1 MTIFNN
7 FEYFEVK
14 EFYCYPTT
22 VIHRI
27 VEWDEAFHP
36 GGNKNIKNLFNYL
49 LKITANKLNKDIK
62 EIQDN
67 KIAIKVIYKPTN
79 TIMYVGYKDNNWSV
93 GYDLNSYMTGEKII
107 ID

>member
-1 MTIFNN
+1 MTIISSSDKFKI
-7 FEYFEVK
+7 K

-36 GGNKNIKNLFNYL
+36 GGDKDVKKLFNIL
-49 LKITANKLNKDIK
+49 LEKTANKLNKHISD
-62 EIQDN
+62 IQDN

-79 TIMYVGYKDNNWSV
+79 TVMYIGYKDNNWSI
-93 GYDLNSYMTGEKII
+93 GYDLNLYQTGEKINVE
-107 ID
+107 